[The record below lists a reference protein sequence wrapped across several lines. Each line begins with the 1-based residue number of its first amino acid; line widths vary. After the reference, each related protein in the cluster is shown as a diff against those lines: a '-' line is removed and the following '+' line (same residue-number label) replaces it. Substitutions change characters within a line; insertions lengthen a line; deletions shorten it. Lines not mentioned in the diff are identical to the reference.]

1 MNRYLVF
8 CVFLFVSVF
17 VSGQKIELEAELLV
31 QSRHVW
37 RGSKLGNAPAVEPSV
52 TLGFGRFSFNLWAA
66 KTTNN
71 TYSEVDL
78 IPSWQF
84 NEFSL
89 TLFDYYNPVSGESNR
104 YLNFQEG
111 RNRHSIELSVDNYS
125 IEKRRI
131 KWMIGTFLL
140 GDRNEETDKPFYS
153 TYLELKYPFTVL
165 GIETEPFAGLTPFRG
180 YYAEKFAVINTGISF
195 SKSFELSSTLS
206 IPINL
211 SIIANP
217 HQNTQF
223 FVLSSGIVFAKSK

>member
-37 RGSKLGNAPAVEPSV
+37 RGSKLGTAPAVEPSV
-52 TLGFGRFSFNLWAA
+52 TFRFGRFSFNLWAA

-131 KWMIGTFLL
+131 KWMIGTFWL
-140 GDRNEETDKPFYS
+140 GDRNKETDKPFYS

-180 YYAEKFAVINTGISF
+180 YYAEKFAIINTGISF
-195 SKSFELSSTLS
+195 NKSFELSSTLS
-206 IPINL
+206 IPVNL
-211 SIIANP
+211 SFIANP

>member
-1 MNRYLVF
+1 MFGMNRYLVLYI
-8 CVFLFVSVF
+8 FLFVPVL

-37 RGSKLGNAPAVEPSV
+37 RGSKLGTAPAIEPSINF
-52 TLGFGRFSFNLWAA
+52 GFGRFSFNLWAA

-71 TYSEVDL
+71 TYSEIDI

-84 NEFSL
+84 DEFSL
-89 TLFDYYNPVSGESNR
+89 TLFDYYNPVAGENNR

-131 KWMIGTFLL
+131 KWMAGTFLL
-140 GDRNEETDKPFYS
+140 GDRNEETGKPYYS
-153 TYLELKYPFTVL
+153 TYLELKYPFTVF

-180 YYAEKFAVINTGISF
+180 FYADKIALINAGISF
-195 SKSFELSSTLS
+195 SKEIDLKLPFTFPLSLSFISNPYSKQS
-206 IPINL
+206 FVIFAGG
-211 SIIANP
+211 IA
-217 HQNTQF
+217 F
-223 FVLSSGIVFAKSK
+223 